1 MPTDQLW
8 RISKEIVELS
18 DTEIS
23 SWANM
28 DLINSNFY
36 QIDKL
41 TVQFKSEN
49 KLTTKTTLQKNK
61 INGLFHT
68 PL

>member
-1 MPTDQLW
+1 
-8 RISKEIVELS
+8 
-18 DTEIS
+18 
-23 SWANM
+23 M

-41 TVQFKSEN
+41 SVQFKSEN
-49 KLTTKTTLQKNK
+49 KLTTKTTLQKKQNEWA
-61 INGLFHT
+61 FSF

>member
-1 MPTDQLW
+1 MEDF
-8 RISKEIVELS
+8 KEIVELS